1 MNLICLSCIVV
12 VINENIQ
19 IVTMWLS
26 TEVLTVLDNA
36 LVTME
41 YLYKTG
47 TVTVHLNRLI
57 NEQSYFDIEYFIDKI
72 QTSMNQTTDELNI
85 KHEETTKI
93 KFNLPMADIDDHKRQ
108 LPFCNIDLQDNMAH
122 TKVLLDEQLNLLK
135 VIERIYSLLI
145 KLEVSGHP
153 NYQLKEEKFEIF
165 DQTGQLNFDTFE

>member
-1 MNLICLSCIVV
+1 
-12 VINENIQ
+12 
-19 IVTMWLS
+19 
-26 TEVLTVLDNA
+26 
-36 LVTME
+36 
-41 YLYKTG
+41 
-47 TVTVHLNRLI
+47 
-57 NEQSYFDIEYFIDKI
+57 
-72 QTSMNQTTDELNI
+72 MNQTTDELNI

-108 LPFCNIDLQDNMAH
+108 LTFCNIDLQDNMAH

>member
-47 TVTVHLNRLI
+47 TVTVHLNRI
-57 NEQSYFDIEYFIDKI
+57 SI
-72 QTSMNQTTDELNI
+72 LNI
-85 KHEETTKI
+85 LLTKYKH
-93 KFNLPMADIDDHKRQ
+93 P
-108 LPFCNIDLQDNMAH
+108 
-122 TKVLLDEQLNLLK
+122 
-135 VIERIYSLLI
+135 
-145 KLEVSGHP
+145 
-153 NYQLKEEKFEIF
+153 
-165 DQTGQLNFDTFE
+165 

>member
-1 MNLICLSCIVV
+1 MNLIYLSCIVV

-72 QTSMNQTTDELNI
+72 QTSMNQTTDELNV

-108 LPFCNIDLQDNMAH
+108 LTFCNIDLQDNMAH